1 MNEYLYYYIIGEFA
15 AELMLKGH
23 IQPDFKMENIGM
35 GEYGS
40 IFVDYANMFIRKI
53 PYDLD
58 EKLLRQLTE
67 SLFSLVRSI
76 DNYKYISIMRAGFT
90 ARGGALADIIW
101 QNLANRGFTSLAHK
115 GILDNELNYTA
126 IDDLTL
132 EITTKRIIQWKEISF
147 HKVKIGSLPNIGIY
161 FDSDIRKETPSIS
174 LYYLDRLYYSRCYNK
189 LNEKDSDEDP
199 ILIMNMGMSAF
210 RNNKK
215 YSTFGL
221 LSKCIDMTETN
232 SEINKQCT
240 KVLNKLRHTK
250 HLSPALKKLILDFV
264 DHELF
269 EFLWILNDADTFEQ
283 MLYEI

>member
-15 AELMLKGH
+15 AELMLKGR

-35 GEYGS
+35 GEYGP
-40 IFVDYANMFIRKI
+40 IFVDYANIFIRKI

-76 DNYKYISIMRAGFT
+76 DNYKYISIMRAGFI
-90 ARGGALADIIW
+90 ARGGTLADIIW
-101 QNLANRGFTSLAHK
+101 QNLANRGFTSLAYK
-115 GILDNELNYTA
+115 GIFDNELNYTA

-132 EITTKRIIQWKEISF
+132 AITTKRIIQWKEIPF
-147 HKVKIGSLPNIGIY
+147 HKVKIGLLPNIGIY

-215 YSTFGL
+215 YSAFGL
-221 LSKCIDMTETN
+221 LSKCINMIETN
-232 SEINKQCT
+232 SEINKQST
-240 KVLNKLRHTK
+240 KALNKLRHTK
-250 HLSPALKKLILDFV
+250 HLSPELKKLILDFV

-269 EFLWILNDADTFEQ
+269 EFLWILNDVDTFEQ